1 MTAGDDAVV
10 RVWALKEND
19 KKAVKDEKPSFPYQA
34 VKVHE
39 LKKHQSPITALQEHS
54 VKPWIVSSGKDGL
67 AVIWD
72 FETGKCLVD
81 VPPVIE
87 GIIDPKTNPLLAK
100 VECRGCW

>member
-1 MTAGDDAVV
+1 MTAGDDAIV
-10 RVWALKEND
+10 RVWALKEN
-19 KKAVKDEKPSFPYQA
+19 KKVSKEEEPTLPYQA

-39 LKKHQSPITALQEHS
+39 LKKHQSPITALQEHN
-54 VKPWIVSSGKDGL
+54 VKPWIVSSAKDGL

-81 VPPVIE
+81 IPPVIE
-87 GIIDPKTNPLLAK
+87 GIIDPKTNPILAK